1 MTLDKHTGK
10 EETLMAKAKRLP
22 SGNYHALA
30 YSHTE
35 EVELPDGSKKKVRKY
50 ASFTAPTKKE
60 AEYMAAEFALKK
72 KSAKAGNMIIGEA
85 MVRYIESRDAILS
98 PATIRE
104 YRRMRDKYLQGLMS
118 VQIGQATS
126 ELVQTELN
134 RESKTHSPKTMRNM
148 FGLLSAT
155 FRMHRPD
162 FRLDVTLPE
171 KTRAKLYV
179 PSDADIVKLLDS
191 IKGTDLE
198 VAVLLAAF
206 GSLRR
211 SEVCALQDAD
221 IQGDT
226 VLVNKAMV
234 MNDRREWVIKPPKT
248 FTSDR
253 AVKMPQFVIERI
265 SGIQGQIV
273 PLNPDQVT
281 KRFLRVLRT
290 LDIPHFRFH
299 DLRHYQASILHALG
313 VPDKYIMRRGGWK
326 SDTTLKNIY
335 QHTMEQAERDFTD
348 RANEHFSSMMQNEMQ
363 NDKRKS
369 RL

>member
-1 MTLDKHTGK
+1 
-10 EETLMAKAKRLP
+10 MAKAKRLP

-30 YSHTE
+30 YSHTD
-35 EVELPDGSKKKVRKY
+35 EVELPDGSKKKVRRY

-72 KSAKAGNMIIGEA
+72 KGTKAGNMTIGEA
-85 MVRYIESRDAILS
+85 MDRYIESRDAILS
-98 PATIRE
+98 PSTIRV
-104 YRRMRDKYLQGLMS
+104 YKLMRSTYLQGIMD
-118 VQIGQATS
+118 VQLGQATS
-126 ELVQTELN
+126 ELVQAELN

-155 FRMHRPD
+155 FRMYRPD

-171 KTRAKLYV
+171 KIRAKRYI
-179 PSDADIVKLLDS
+179 PSDADIVKLLDH

-211 SEVCALQDAD
+211 SEVCALQDTD

-234 MNDRREWVIKPPKT
+234 MDDRKEWVIKPPKT
-248 FTSDR
+248 FAGDR
-253 AVKMPQFVIERI
+253 AVKMPQFVIDRI
-265 SGIQGQIV
+265 GGIQGRIV
-273 PLNPDQVT
+273 PITPNQLTN
-281 KRFLRVLRT
+281 RFMKVFKD
-290 LDIPHFRFH
+290 LDIPRFRFH

-313 VPDKYIMRRGGWK
+313 VPDKYIMKRGGW
-326 SDTTLKNIY
+326 SSATTLKNIY
-335 QHTMEQAERDFTD
+335 QHTMEQAELDLSD
-348 RANEHFSSMMQNEMQ
+348 RINEHFSSMMQNKMQ
-363 NDKRKS
+363 NVKRKS